1 MKRVDNKS
9 SKTSGIMIAAL
20 VAAVVLVVGFLFLI
34 HLQGEKHLLQLKR
47 QVELVQQ
54 SKQLNTN
61 LVKKKKIT

>member
-9 SKTSGIMIAAL
+9 SKTSGIMML
-20 VAAVVLVVGFLFLI
+20 LLLRLLYLLLDFYSLI

-61 LVKKKKIT
+61 QVKKKKIT

>member
-20 VAAVVLVVGFLFLI
+20 VAAVVLVVGFLFFNPFA
-34 HLQGEKHLLQLKR
+34 GGKHLLQLKR

-61 LVKKKKIT
+61 QVKKKKIT